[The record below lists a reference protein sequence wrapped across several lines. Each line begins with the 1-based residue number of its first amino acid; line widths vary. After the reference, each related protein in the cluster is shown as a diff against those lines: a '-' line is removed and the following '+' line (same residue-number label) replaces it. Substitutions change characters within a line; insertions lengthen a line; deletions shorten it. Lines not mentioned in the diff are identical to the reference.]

1 MKKIILI
8 IVAFATGLISFGQT
22 HPNNV
27 DIGLFNNGSNGS
39 TPGPGANLEIALRL
53 KLVGGLTYTATP
65 AAEEFVYYMVVPKA
79 DFVAGDKFD
88 LVQKN
93 NTFYGATGTM
103 ITQGDGALLNEVLD
117 IGDPTY
123 FYCPLVLSAPAG
135 MNLSALTTTW
145 NYAFTIKFTPTRP
158 IAGVRIVDQTN
169 NAFLITIIGG
179 PPGTPYPHTNLLM
192 STLNQ
197 LTSAAFTIL
206 PVDLLSFS
214 GYKDGSRNQLR
225 WTTATEQN
233 NKGFEVQRSLDGINY
248 TPIGFVNS
256 LAPGGS
262 SSIELHYAF
271 TDNNVTGL
279 KQFYRLRQ
287 VDFDGRN
294 KISNIVLLKSDRP
307 TMITID
313 GIFPNPATT
322 TINILVGAPN
332 KDKVSIVVTD
342 MSGRIMMAKNM
353 NVETGSNTLP
363 LDVSR
368 LAGGNYFIRMIGSDG
383 EAALG
388 KFVKN

>member
-8 IVAFATGLISFGQT
+8 IAAFATGLISFGQT

-39 TPGPGANLEIALRL
+39 TPGSGANLEIALRL

-158 IAGVRIVDQTN
+158 IAGVRIIDQTN

-225 WTTATEQN
+225 WTTSTEKN
-233 NKGFEVQRSLDGINY
+233 NKGFEVQRSLDGINFSD
-248 TPIGFVNS
+248 IGYVNS
-256 LAPGGS
+256 LANGGNS
-262 SSIELHYAF
+262 SVKLNYAF
-271 TDNNVTGL
+271 TDNNVTGI
-279 KQFYRLRQ
+279 KQYYRLRL
-287 VDFDGRN
+287 VDLAGN
-294 KISNIVLLKSDRP
+294 SKLSNVVLIKSDKP
-307 TMITID
+307 TLITID
-313 GIFPNPATT
+313 GLFPNPATA
-322 TINILVGAPN
+322 TINLRVGAPN
-332 KDKVSIVVTD
+332 RDKVSMLVTD
-342 MSGRIMMAKNM
+342 MSGRIVMQLSM

-363 LDVSR
+363 LDISA
-368 LAGGNYFIRMIGSDG
+368 LPGGDYFIKLISSNG
-383 EAALG
+383 EVTTG
-388 KFVKN
+388 RFVKQ